1 MDYNMVIKSSKYA
14 FTWRPITL
22 ATTPILS
29 EEWCASKSSETKAFQ
44 QSRQT
49 CSKTRII
56 KRNPSFLPCSLEEEN
71 TNSHQKPTLKTY
83 VSST

>member
-22 ATTPILS
+22 ATTPRLS
-29 EEWCASKSSETKAFQ
+29 EEWCASKSSKTRK
-44 QSRQT
+44 T

-56 KRNPSFLPCSLEEEN
+56 RRNPSFLPCSLEEEN
-71 TNSHQKPTLKTY
+71 TNSHQKPNLKDY